1 MEIGMDVKIW
11 DWENKTIRRIG
22 VEVIRRDK
30 GESCILRQGENGLEE
45 AMRDVAN
52 PCMNFFSILPS
63 CYTFDNLHRWMVKIN
78 LNHGVLIEKRR
89 YHTVGL
95 L

>member
-1 MEIGMDVKIW
+1 MEIGTDVKIW
-11 DWENKTIRRIG
+11 DWENKTTRRIG

-52 PCMNFFSILPS
+52 PCMKFFFS
-63 CYTFDNLHRWMVKIN
+63 TTK
-78 LNHGVLIEKRR
+78 
-89 YHTVGL
+89 L
-95 L
+95 LYLRQFTPLDG

>member
-1 MEIGMDVKIW
+1 MEIGTDVKIW

-30 GESCILRQGENGLEE
+30 GESCMLRQGENGLEE

-52 PCMNFFSILPS
+52 PCMNFVFN
-63 CYTFDNLHRWMVKIN
+63 TTK
-78 LNHGVLIEKRR
+78 
-89 YHTVGL
+89 L
-95 L
+95 LYLRQFTPLDG